1 MRLKKSSMTTFPLTH
16 RRLVAALAVWFGI
29 LASSLSAQT
38 SEAPVDGIAYLKLN
52 LPKLV
57 LKDASFEVNIQA
69 MTGDSALAR
78 AFSGIAL
85 VSGLEIK
92 TSAKIYKRI
101 EGIEFRDG
109 RATISNAAIRK
120 TGSQAV
126 TVVLDGI
133 RAEAQTRVIPGILSL
148 LPPIL
153 AIALAFIARQVL
165 LSLFCGVWLGSM
177 FVFDYNPLQGF
188 IKTVDTYLV
197 KALADSSHASILIF
211 SMTLGG
217 MVGVISKAGGT
228 QGIVQKLS
236 KFAKNQRGGQ
246 LATWA
251 MGVLIFFDDY
261 ANTLIVGNTM
271 RPFTDRL
278 RVSREKLSYIVDSTS
293 APIASIALISTW
305 IGFQIGLI
313 DQAFD
318 ALKIEHNAYNI
329 FLESIPFST
338 YSILAVL
345 FVLVIALAQRDFG
358 PMYRAEIRA
367 LRFGK
372 VLRDGA
378 QPLTDS
384 AALDMTADER
394 TPLRW
399 YNALIP
405 IIVVIGVTL
414 VGLYLDGRTS
424 LGEAAAT
431 AKLGDIFGAANSFS
445 VLMWAA
451 FTGLLTAMALSVSQK
466 ILTLNETLNA
476 AVNGYKSMLM
486 AAMILIL
493 AWAIGEICK
502 DLHTADYVIEFSKG
516 ILSPHIIPFVTFI
529 VAAFIS
535 FSTGTSWAT
544 MAILTPIVIP
554 IAYQLPL
561 EAGLNSTLSHEILI
575 GTVGAVLSGS
585 VMGDHCSPISD
596 TTILSSMSS
605 AADHVDHVRTQ
616 LPYAILVGMVASLS
630 GYLPNGW
637 GFNTYLS
644 LLAGAIALTAIV
656 FIFGKPSDRIT
667 EGVQPKA

>member
-1 MRLKKSSMTTFPLTH
+1 M
-16 RRLVAALAVWFGI
+16 I
-29 LASSLSAQT
+29 LACSLSAQT
-38 SEAPVDGIAYLKLN
+38 SEAPLDEIAYLKLN

-57 LKDASFEVNIQA
+57 LKGVGFEVKIQA

-78 AFSGIAL
+78 AFSGTAF
-85 VSGLEIK
+85 VSGLETK
-92 TSAKIYKRI
+92 TSAKNYESI
-101 EGIEFRDG
+101 EGIQFRDG

-165 LSLFCGVWLGSM
+165 LSLFCGVWLGSI
-177 FVFDYNPLQGF
+177 FVFDYHPLLGF

-197 KALADSSHASILIF
+197 KALADSSHAAILIF

-318 ALKIEHNAYNI
+318 ALKIEHNAYHI

-358 PMYRAEIRA
+358 PMYHAEIRA

-405 IIVVIGVTL
+405 IMVVIAVTL

-451 FTGLLTAMALSVSQK
+451 FTGLLTAMALSLSQK

-516 ILSPHIIPFVTFI
+516 MLSPHIIPFVTFV

-554 IAYQLPL
+554 LAYQLPL
-561 EAGLNSTLSHEILI
+561 DAGLNSTLNHEILI

-644 LLAGAIALTAIV
+644 LLAGAITLTAIV
-656 FIFGKPSDRIT
+656 LLFGKPSDRIT
-667 EGVQPKA
+667 EDPKA

>member
-1 MRLKKSSMTTFPLTH
+1 MTTFLPFL
-16 RRLVAALAVWFGI
+16 RVALFVLACLVTNSHGALKAQERAA
-29 LASSLSAQT
+29 
-38 SEAPVDGIAYLKLN
+38 EAEEVAHLKLQI
-52 LPKLV
+52 PGIV
-57 LKDASFEVNIQA
+57 LSDIPFDISVEAQAS
-69 MTGDSALAR
+69 DSGLAR
-78 AFSGIAL
+78 AFAGKATL
-85 VSGLEIK
+85 TGVEMK
-92 TSAKIYKRI
+92 TSSGKI
-101 EGIEFRDG
+101 ESVQSVEFQAG
-109 RATISNAAIRK
+109 RAKLSAAVIRNVGK
-120 TGSQAV
+120 QSIIV
-126 TVVLDGI
+126 NVNGI
-133 RAEAQTRVIPGILSL
+133 RAEAKTRVIPGVLSL
-148 LPPIL
+148 LPPL
-153 AIALAFIARQVL
+153 FAIALAFVARQVL
-165 LSLFCGVWLGSM
+165 LSLFCGIWLGCI
-177 FVFDYNPLQGF
+177 FVFDYDPLVAF
-188 IKTVDTYLV
+188 IRTIDTYFV
-197 KALADSSHASILIF
+197 KAIVDSSHASILIF

-236 KFAKNQRGGQ
+236 KYAKTQRGGQ

-251 MGVLIFFDDY
+251 MGILIFFDDY

-293 APIASIALISTW
+293 APVASIALVSTW

-318 ALKIEHNAYNI
+318 ILKIEHNAYSI
-329 FLESIPFST
+329 FLQSIPFST

-345 FVLVIALAQRDFG
+345 FVLLIALAQRDFG
-358 PMYRAEIRA
+358 PMYTAEIRA
-367 LRFGK
+367 LTEGK

-384 AALDMTADER
+384 AALDMIADER

-405 IIVVIGVTL
+405 ILTVILVTI
-414 VGLYLDGRTS
+414 VGLYVSGKVA
-424 LGEAAAT
+424 LGEGAAA
-431 AKLGDIFGAANSFS
+431 AKIGDIFGAANSFS
-445 VLMWAA
+445 VLLWAS
-451 FTGLLTAMALSVSQK
+451 FTGLLAAMILTLSQK
-466 ILTLNETLNA
+466 ILTLNQTLTA
-476 AVNGYKSMLM
+476 VVNGYKSMLL
-486 AAMILIL
+486 AAMILVL
-493 AWAIGEICK
+493 AWAIGDICK

-516 ILSPHIIPFVTFI
+516 ILSPHIIPFVTFTI
-529 VAAFIS
+529 AAFIS

-554 IAYQLPL
+554 IAYQLPV
-561 EAGLNSTLSHEILI
+561 ASGLNSTLSHEILI

-616 LPYAILVGMVASLS
+616 IPYALLVGLVSCLS

-644 LLAGAIALTAIV
+644 LLAGLIVLAAIV
-656 FIFGKPSDRIT
+656 FIFGKPSDRLV
-667 EGVQPKA
+667 ESSAAKNQRG

>member
-1 MRLKKSSMTTFPLTH
+1 MINFARCVQTIGVIAFCSVVVFSTVLRAQPNMPAPHAIAHLKMD
-16 RRLVAALAVWFGI
+16 V
-29 LASSLSAQT
+29 
-38 SEAPVDGIAYLKLN
+38 
-52 LPKLV
+52 PKLV
-57 LKDASFEVNIQA
+57 LSGIPFEVKIQ
-69 MTGDSALAR
+69 TLRSDSSLVR
-78 AFSGIAL
+78 TFSGAANITGVEA
-85 VSGLEIK
+85 K
-92 TSAKIYKRI
+92 TSAGNFEKLQS
-101 EGIEFRDG
+101 IEFRSG
-109 RATISNAAIRK
+109 RAQFANAVIR
-120 TGSQAV
+120 TLGTNS
-126 TVVLDGI
+126 VVVEVNGI
-133 RAEAQTRVIPGILSL
+133 RAAAETRVIPGWLSL
-148 LPPIL
+148 LPPL
-153 AIALAFIARQVL
+153 FAITLAFIARQVL
-165 LSLFCGVWLGSM
+165 LSLFCGVWLGCLFLFNYS
-177 FVFDYNPLQGF
+177 PLLGF
-188 IKTVDTYLV
+188 TKTIDTYLV
-197 KALADSSHASILIF
+197 NALAESSHASILIF

-236 KFAKNQRGGQ
+236 KLARSQRGGQ

-293 APIASIALISTW
+293 APVASIALISTW
-305 IGFQIGLI
+305 IGFQVGLI

-318 ALKIEHNAYNI
+318 ALKIDHNAYNI
-329 FLESIPFST
+329 FLQSIPFST

-345 FVLVIALAQRDFG
+345 FVLVIAFSQRDFG
-358 PMYRAEIRA
+358 PMYKAEMRA
-367 LRFGK
+367 LKEGK

-384 AALDMTADER
+384 AALDMIADER

-405 IIVVIGVTL
+405 ILAVILVTL
-414 VGLYLDGRTS
+414 GGLYISGKSS
-424 LGEAAAT
+424 LGEAASA

-451 FTGLLTAMALSVSQK
+451 FTGLTVAIVLTLSQK
-466 ILTLNETLNA
+466 ILTLNDTINA
-476 AVNGYKSMLM
+476 AINGYKSMLL
-486 AAMILIL
+486 AAMILVL
-493 AWAIGEICK
+493 AWAIGDICK
-502 DLHTADYVIEFSKG
+502 DLHTADYVIELSKG
-516 ILSPHIIPFVTFI
+516 ILSPHLIPFVTFI

-554 IAYQLPL
+554 IAYQLPID
-561 EAGLNSTLSHEILI
+561 AGLNGTLSHEILI

-605 AADHVDHVRTQ
+605 AADHLDHVRTQ
-616 LPYAILVGMVASLS
+616 IPYAVLVGVVSCLA

-637 GFNTYLS
+637 GVNTYLS
-644 LLAGAIALTAIV
+644 LFAGMVFLTVAAFV
-656 FIFGKPSDRIT
+656 LGKPSDRIV
-667 EGVQPKA
+667 E

>member
-1 MRLKKSSMTTFPLTH
+1 MKNLLSYARVLGIILSFASLALFGELCAQPSTTDSSEIAILK
-16 RRLVAALAVWFGI
+16 
-29 LASSLSAQT
+29 
-38 SEAPVDGIAYLKLN
+38 VDI
-52 LPKLV
+52 PKLV
-57 LKDASFEVNIQA
+57 LRGSTFEIKIEA
-69 MTGDSALAR
+69 LKSDSTLAHR
-78 AFSGIAL
+78 FSGIAQIT
-85 VSGLEIK
+85 GLEV
-92 TSAKIYKRI
+92 KREDAESQDVENSLI
-101 EGIEFRDG
+101 HDG
-109 RATISNAAIRK
+109 RAVISDVLITTSGAH
-120 TGSQAV
+120 TV
-126 TVVLDGI
+126 TVAANGI
-133 RAEAQTRVIPGILSL
+133 RATAETRVIPGWLSL
-148 LPPIL
+148 LPPLL
-153 AIALAFIARQVL
+153 AITLAFIARQVL
-165 LSLFCGVWLGSM
+165 LSLFCGVWLGAI
-177 FVFDYNPLQGF
+177 FIYDYNIVFGF
-188 IKTVDTYLV
+188 IKTIDTYLV
-197 KALADSSHASILIF
+197 NSLAESSHASILIF

-217 MVGVISKAGGT
+217 MVGVISKSGGT

-236 KFAKNQRGGQ
+236 KYAQTQRGGQ

-251 MGVLIFFDDY
+251 MGILIFFDDY

-278 RVSREKLSYIVDSTS
+278 RVSREKLSYIVDSTA
-293 APIASIALISTW
+293 APVASIALISTW

-318 ALKIEHNAYNI
+318 LLKLEHNAYNI
-329 FLESIPFST
+329 FLQSIPFST

-345 FVLVIALAQRDFG
+345 FVLVIAIAQRDFG
-358 PMYRAEIRA
+358 PMYKAEIRA
-367 LRFGK
+367 LREGK

-384 AALDMTADER
+384 AALDMIASER

-405 IIVVIGVTL
+405 ILIVIFVTL
-414 VGLYLDGRTS
+414 AGLYIDGRAS
-424 LGEAAAT
+424 LGEAAAA
-431 AKLGDIFGAANSFS
+431 AKLGDVFGAANSFS

-451 FTGLLTAMALSVSQK
+451 FTGLLSSMILSLSQK
-466 ILTLNETLNA
+466 LLTLNDAINA
-476 AVNGYKSMLM
+476 AINGYKSMLM

-493 AWAIGEICK
+493 AWAIGDICK
-502 DLHTADYVIEFSKG
+502 ALHTADYVIELSKG
-516 ILSPHIIPFVTFI
+516 MLSPHLIPFVTFF

-554 IAYQLPL
+554 IAYQLPID
-561 EAGLNSTLSHEILI
+561 AGLSATLSHEILI

-596 TTILSSMSS
+596 TTILSSMAS

-616 LPYAILVGMVASLS
+616 IPYAILVGIVACLC

-644 LLAGAIALTAIV
+644 LLAGLIV
-656 FIFGKPSDRIT
+656 LVVIVMTLGRPSDRIQ
-667 EGVQPKA
+667 EN

>member
-1 MRLKKSSMTTFPLTH
+1 M
-16 RRLVAALAVWFGI
+16 I
-29 LASSLSAQT
+29 LACSLSAQT
-38 SEAPVDGIAYLKLN
+38 SEAPLDEIAYLKLN

-57 LKDASFEVNIQA
+57 LKGVGFEVKIQA

-78 AFSGIAL
+78 AFSGTAF
-85 VSGLEIK
+85 VSGLETK
-92 TSAKIYKRI
+92 TSAKNYESI
-101 EGIEFRDG
+101 EGIQFRDG

-165 LSLFCGVWLGSM
+165 LSLFCGVWLGSI
-177 FVFDYNPLQGF
+177 FVFDYNPLLGF

-197 KALADSSHASILIF
+197 KALADSSHAAILIF

-318 ALKIEHNAYNI
+318 ALKIEHNAYHI

-358 PMYRAEIRA
+358 PMYHAEIRA

-405 IIVVIGVTL
+405 IMVVIAVTL

-451 FTGLLTAMALSVSQK
+451 FTGLLTAMALSLSQK

-516 ILSPHIIPFVTFI
+516 MLSPHIIPFVTFV

-554 IAYQLPL
+554 LAYQLPL
-561 EAGLNSTLSHEILI
+561 DAGLNSTLNHEILI

-644 LLAGAIALTAIV
+644 LLAGAITLTAIV
-656 FIFGKPSDRIT
+656 LLFGKPSDRIT
-667 EGVQPKA
+667 EDPKA

>member
-1 MRLKKSSMTTFPLTH
+1 MTTFPLTH
-16 RRLVAALAVWFGI
+16 RRRVAALAVWFGMI
-29 LASSLSAQT
+29 LACSLSAQT
-38 SEAPVDGIAYLKLN
+38 SEAPLDEIAYLKLN

-57 LKDASFEVNIQA
+57 LKGVGFEVKIQA

-78 AFSGIAL
+78 AFSGTAF
-85 VSGLEIK
+85 VSGLETK
-92 TSAKIYKRI
+92 TSAKNYESI
-101 EGIEFRDG
+101 EGIQFRDG

-165 LSLFCGVWLGSM
+165 LSLFCGVWLGSI
-177 FVFDYNPLQGF
+177 FVFDYHPLLGF

-197 KALADSSHASILIF
+197 KALADSSHAAILIF

-318 ALKIEHNAYNI
+318 ALKIEHNAYHI

-358 PMYRAEIRA
+358 PMYHAEIRA

-405 IIVVIGVTL
+405 IMVVIAVTL

-451 FTGLLTAMALSVSQK
+451 FTGLLTAMALSLSQK

-516 ILSPHIIPFVTFI
+516 MLSPHIIPFVTFV

-554 IAYQLPL
+554 LAYQLPL
-561 EAGLNSTLSHEILI
+561 DAGLNSTLNHEILI

-644 LLAGAIALTAIV
+644 LLAGAITLTAIV
-656 FIFGKPSDRIT
+656 LLFGKPSDRIT
-667 EGVQPKA
+667 EDPKA